1 MVLLALGSFVFFFFF
16 SSRRRHTRCSR
27 DWSSDVCSSDLAT
40 SPRSPRR
47 SRSSSRRSSTSISTA
62 SGSSATLRVTCSTTA
77 RARAPRIRLPSGA
90 ISSSYSSSS
99 SSSSSSTSSRS
110 LPGSSLIARLL
121 GGVARAR
128 FGGRL
133 VGSCGRLRLGLR
145 GRGLRRLGLLRLLR
159 RCLRV
164 IEPAASELRVDA
176 TTLLGL
182 ELRPDTRD
190 RQQLLHLLGRLR
202 AFPQP
207 REGLLAVDVGD
218 RRVLAGPVVPAGLD
232 VAAVAGRARI
242 GDDHPGRRMLLLAH
256 PHEAGLHGHG
266 EGILSRSGPGV

>member
-1 MVLLALGSFVFFFFF
+1 MPSAAPAARTTCRSAWMTRPRLPMRRPMSLGLAW
-16 SSRRRHTRCSR
+16 TRSC
-27 DWSSDVCSSDLAT
+27 T
-40 SPRSPRR
+40 
-47 SRSSSRRSSTSISTA
+47 SSRRSSTSISTA

-110 LPGSSLIARLL
+110 LTASSLIARLL
-121 GGVARAR
+121 GGVGRTL
-128 FGGRL
+128 FWGGL
-133 VGSCGRLRLGLR
+133 VGSCGRLRLGVG

-164 IEPAASELRVDA
+164 VEPAAGELRVDA
-176 TTLLGL
+176 ATLLGL
-182 ELRPDTRD
+182 VLRPHARD

-202 AFPQP
+202 ALPQP
-207 REGLLAVDVGD
+207 RQRLLAVDVGD
-218 RRVLAGPVVPAGLD
+218 RRVLAGPVVADGLD

-242 GDDHPGRRMLLLAH
+242 GDDHPGRRVLLLA
-256 PHEAGLHGHG
+256 P
-266 EGILSRSGPGV
+266 PP